1 MNDCLNDFAGF
12 ITGTSFIIA
21 ILMGIFSGFLFQ
33 LDWIQISYLVKT
45 KDNKTFNSGQNDFD
59 ERIQEHYKKLN

>member
-1 MNDCLNDFAGF
+1 LNDCLNDFTGF

-21 ILMGIFSGFLFQ
+21 ILIGIFSGFLFQ

-45 KDNKTFNSGQNDFD
+45 KDDKVFNSSQNDFD
-59 ERIQEHYKKLN
+59 ERIQEHYKKFN